1 MAYTDTYS
9 GARVAAHAAYAQAT
23 AANLVA
29 DLILGA
35 FGSIREWLA
44 ARRAQRELAALN
56 DHLLS
61 DIGLERTDVD
71 ISAPQSLIG
80 RHSGTI

>member
-1 MAYTDTYS
+1 MAYIDTYS

-35 FGSIREWLA
+35 FGSVRDWLA
-44 ARRAQRELAALN
+44 ARRAQRELARLN
-56 DHLLS
+56 THLLN
-61 DIGLERTDVD
+61 DIGLDTTDVE
-71 ISAPQSLIG
+71 PQVSQSIIG
-80 RHSGTI
+80 TRGPLL